1 MQEDVKQRILANRSA
16 VVDIYLSGGNGRM
29 YWPCRL
35 QPFDES
41 IPTVRRSSSKYIIDS
56 GFNEPESNTD
66 TPVNATLG
74 DFVGE
79 NTSQAEPSRDASL
92 SGPDIKELVDAAYER
107 RADYIIPNDTVNTPN
122 VAMRT
127 AIEETAEK
135 VEAFLDY
142 VDETTFPATVIV
154 PLQPNHALHYAY
166 LAEHYPRQAKRGHFA
181 LGGMKNLTPDEQVA
195 CIRGFR
201 EVAGY
206 EPYVHAF
213 GVGSSRVLIEA
224 LREDPALLQS
234 VDFST
239 PQHHATSG
247 RIAGTSR
254 IPIYVG
260 TAQGTDSASTCAQ
273 LMSAELMDIAR
284 MLSPTI
290 TSDEDVRVRWDQ
302 FEKYHQRLEKNILEA
317 NPEFEWE
324 LLKERHNSFDQL
336 VASSSDNQ
344 IDTELLKAFRDK
356 LSDHLSQETLGGS
369 GPQHTRFGTA

>member
-1 MQEDVKQRILANRSA
+1 V
-16 VVDIYLSGGNGRM
+16 
-29 YWPCRL
+29 
-35 QPFDES
+35 DES

-56 GFNEPESNTD
+56 GFQEAESNTD
-66 TPVNATLG
+66 TPINATLG
-74 DFVGE
+74 DFVGGAE
-79 NTSQAEPSRDASL
+79 SDTEPSRDASL

-135 VEAFLDY
+135 VKAFLDY
-142 VDETTFPATVIV
+142 VDEATFPATVIV
-154 PLQPNHALHYAY
+154 PLQPNHALHFAY
-166 LAEHYPRQAKRGHFA
+166 LAKHYPEQAKRGHFA
-181 LGGMKNLTPDEQVA
+181 LGGMKNLTPTGQVA
-195 CIRGFR
+195 CIKSFR

-213 GVGSSRVLIEA
+213 GVGSSRVLIQA

-239 PQHHATSG
+239 PQHHASSG

-260 TAQGTDSASTCAQ
+260 TAQGTDSASTSAQ

-284 MLSPTI
+284 MLSPTM
-290 TSDEDVRVRWDQ
+290 TTDEDVRVRWDQ
-302 FEKYHQRLEKNILEA
+302 FEKYHTRLEKNILNA
-317 NPEFEWE
+317 NPDFEWD
-324 LLKERHNSFDQL
+324 LLEARYNSLDQL
-336 VASSSDNQ
+336 LASSADD
-344 IDTELLKAFRDK
+344 IDIDLLVNFRDK
-356 LSDHLSQETLGGS
+356 LTDHLDQKTLGGKAKA
-369 GPQHTRFGTA
+369 TLETA

>member
-16 VVDIYLSGGNGRM
+16 VVDIYLSGGNGRL

-35 QPFDES
+35 QPVDES

-56 GFNEPESNTD
+56 GFQEAESNTD

-74 DFVGE
+74 DFTGE
-79 NTSQAEPSRDASL
+79 ATATAEPSREPSL
-92 SGPDIKELVDAAYER
+92 SGAKINELVDAAYER
-107 RADYIIPNDTVNTPN
+107 RPDYIIPNDTVNTPN
-122 VAMRT
+122 VKMRT

-135 VEAFLDY
+135 VAAFLDY

-154 PLQPNHALHYAY
+154 PLQPNHALHFAY

-181 LGGMKNLTPDEQVA
+181 LGGMKNLTPTEQVA
-195 CIRGFR
+195 CIKSFR

-206 EPYVHAF
+206 APYVHAF
-213 GVGSSRVLIEA
+213 GVGSSRVLIQA
-224 LREDPALLQS
+224 LRDDPALLQS

-239 PQHHATSG
+239 PQHHASSG

-260 TAQGTDSASTCAQ
+260 TAQGTDSASTSAQ

-284 MLSPTI
+284 MLSPAM

-302 FEKYHQRLEKNILEA
+302 FEKYHKRLENNILDA
-317 NPEFEWE
+317 NPDFEWE
-324 LLKERHNSFDQL
+324 LLESRYNSLDEL
-336 VASSSDNQ
+336 LASSNAND
-344 IDTELLKAFRDK
+344 IDTDLLVNFRDK
-356 LSDHLSQETLGGS
+356 LTNHLDQVTFGGGANTTLGS
-369 GPQHTRFGTA
+369 A